1 VYTGIDAW
9 VAVFKHKRA
18 QIETAR
24 CGG

>member
-24 CGG
+24 CGA